1 MLAGRV
7 EVDGEVVTRLGT
19 KVDPTH
25 RGDPG
30 RRQAAAAGQRRHV
43 YLVLNKPRG
52 VVSTMSDP
60 EGRPYPRATS
70 SPTGPS
76 GCSTSAGST
85 PTPRG

>member
-1 MLAGRV
+1 MLAGQV

-30 RRQAAAAGQRRHV
+30 RRASGCRRSAPHV

-60 EGRPYPRATS
+60 EGRPHPRRTS

-76 GCSTSAGST
+76 GSSTSAGST
-85 PTPRG
+85 PTPTG